1 MYPHVGQCGTPPTLI
16 ESDVDVKLRT
26 HSRPVIPV
34 ESPGLFLLLL
44 ESAVLL
50 GKFLAFCS

>member
-1 MYPHVGQCGTPPTLI
+1 MYPDVGQCAAPPTLI
-16 ESDVDVKLRT
+16 ETDVDVKLRT
-26 HSRPVIPV
+26 HSHPVIPV

-44 ESAVLL
+44 DSAVLL